1 MLNRHIQVLKAT
13 VMTAVVLLLLVGMG
27 GCGDACSENKNALPL
42 AGFYSKEMPGSEVS
56 VDSLEIKGVDVK
68 GDSILS
74 SADKVISE
82 VYLPFRIDSDTT
94 RYALRRYGPHAGI
107 DPLPFI
113 YNRRPQLTSIECG
126 VSYLF
131 EIIDIQY
138 GGELIDSV
146 SCPRGYIDN
155 ANIQNLHI
163 FLKGVTT
170 EQAPW

>member
-13 VMTAVVLLLLVGMG
+13 VLTAVVLLLLVGMG

-42 AGFYSKEMPGSEVS
+42 AGFYSKESPGSEIS

-74 SADKVISE
+74 SADKTISE

-94 RYALRRYGPHAGI
+94 RYALRRYGPYAGI
-107 DPLPFI
+107 DTLTFI
-113 YNRRPQLTSIECG
+113 YNRRPQLASIECG
-126 VSYLF
+126 VSYIF
-131 EIIDIQY
+131 EMIDIQY

-146 SCPRGYIDN
+146 SCPKGYIDN
-155 ANIQNLHI
+155 TNIRNLQI

-170 EQAPW
+170 EQEPW